1 MPSIQKR
8 RTTGRGSFGEKIR
21 SSVTKFE
28 MSVRPL
34 GRSQEFR
41 RQAQAEK
48 IHLGVIGINKL
59 SKAKVPDEITK
70 SMHVSREKRQPKG

>member
-1 MPSIQKR
+1 MIQKR
-8 RTTGRGSFGEKIR
+8 RTIGRGSFGEKIR
-21 SSVTKFE
+21 SLVTKFE

-34 GRSQEFR
+34 GSSWNQMFR

-59 SKAKVPDEITK
+59 SKAKVLDEITK